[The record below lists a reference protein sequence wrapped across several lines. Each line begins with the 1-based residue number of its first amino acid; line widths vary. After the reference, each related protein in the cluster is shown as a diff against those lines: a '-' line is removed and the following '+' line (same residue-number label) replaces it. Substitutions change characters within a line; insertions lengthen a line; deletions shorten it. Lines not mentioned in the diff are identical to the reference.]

1 MKLLGTHHISLHT
14 PNFEALKQFYVEKL
28 GFPIVHEWPSA
39 NIIFISLG
47 STTLELAGR
56 DQATAD
62 NKPTGGFHHIALHVE
77 NVDEA
82 VAELVEKGIPIHTQP
97 KDFQD
102 IRLAFIQDP
111 DGNLVELVHSLNP

>member
-1 MKLLGTHHISLHT
+1 MKLKGTHHVSLHT
-14 PNFEALKQFYVEKL
+14 PNFDALKHFYTETL
-28 GFPIVHEWPSA
+28 GFPIVHAWPTA
-39 NIIFISLG
+39 NIVFISLG

-56 DQATAD
+56 EAATAD

-77 NVDEA
+77 NVDEE
-82 VAELVEKGIPIHTQP
+82 VAALTAKGVPIHVQP

-111 DGNLVELVHSLNP
+111 DGNLVELVHSLV

>member
-1 MKLLGTHHISLHT
+1 MKLKGTHHISLHT
-14 PNFEALKQFYVEKL
+14 PNFDALKAFYTETL
-28 GFPIVHEWPSA
+28 GFPIVHAWPTA
-39 NIIFISLG
+39 NIIFIDLG

-62 NKPTGGFHHIALHVE
+62 NKPAGGFHHIALHVE
-77 NVDEA
+77 NVDDA
-82 VAELVEKGIPIHTQP
+82 VAELVTKGLTIHTQP

-111 DGNLVELVHSLNP
+111 DGNLVELVHTL